1 MENHAKC
8 CIFKTSVDIL
18 KLEIYL
24 ISINVS
30 LSNRRSIGRTTFVA
44 STLILISTLIIIS
57 ICIFQVGG
65 NFLVSSLS
73 QNLLGVNLHLLSQLW
88 TMALQPGASPLG
100 EWQDGETVAMSLLGC
115 TAGPTDPRHLHL
127 ASQVSR

>member
-1 MENHAKC
+1 MENNAKC
-8 CIFKTSVDIL
+8 CMFKTSVDIL

-24 ISINVS
+24 ISINVL
-30 LSNRRSIGRTTFVA
+30 LSNRKPSSSRGRTTFVA
-44 STLILISTLIIIS
+44 STLIIIS

-73 QNLLGVNLHLLSQLW
+73 QNLLGVSLHLLSQLW

-115 TAGPTDPRHLHL
+115 MAGPTDPQHLHL

>member
-1 MENHAKC
+1 M
-8 CIFKTSVDIL
+8 FKTPVDIL

-24 ISINVS
+24 IRINVL
-30 LSNRRSIGRTTFVA
+30 LSNGKLSSSRGRATFVA
-44 STLILISTLIIIS
+44 STLIITL
-57 ICIFQVGG
+57 IFQVGG

-73 QNLLGVNLHLLSQLW
+73 QNLLGVNLHLQSQLW

-100 EWQDGETVAMSLLGC
+100 AWQDGETVAMSLLGC
-115 TAGPTDPRHLHL
+115 MAGPTDPQHLHL